1 LLVAFQ
7 RRLLVYALNTND
19 KPTNTMTA
27 SRTLLVRA
35 GGGGPSSGTVEP
47 PLSQAYGYGVVV
59 GLGFAFALGMILCTW
74 ILKR

>member
-1 LLVAFQ
+1 
-7 RRLLVYALNTND
+7 
-19 KPTNTMTA
+19 MA
-27 SRTLLVRA
+27 SMANTLLVRA

-74 ILKR
+74 ILKRYVALTGVAC